1 MVMKKLLLTAM
12 IAAASFVGAGEE
24 YEFEKVSDWLPTKG
38 VTQIDDGLLVK
49 NRVML
54 RSKKLF
60 DVTPGKVYKL
70 KLEAKRVDG
79 APTMIYFG
87 FETYLANGK
96 TPMSNEHVNAIAGT
110 FSSFAKDVKKGDS
123 VIYLD
128 NTAAKWKKLGHS
140 YFAIDA
146 KKDFS
151 DLPNYKIIRAPIT
164 NIEKCAEGYKITLG
178 VKMPRDIAKGT
189 TVRQHISGGYMYAG
203 GYKLLKDKEVKL
215 FGKVS
220 EVLPPG
226 PGYSFNKWSSYAA
239 KARLIVLVNWT
250 GKGSTTALKDIELE
264 IEDKK

>member
-1 MVMKKLLLTAM
+1 MKKFLLTAM
-12 IAAASFVGAGEE
+12 VAAASLVGAGEE
-24 YEFEKVSDWLPTKG
+24 YEFDKVSDWLPAKG

-60 DVTPGKVYKL
+60 DVKPGKIYKL

-79 APTMIYFG
+79 VPTMIYFG
-87 FETYLANGK
+87 FETYLANGR
-96 TPMSNEHVNAIAGT
+96 TPVSNEHVNAIYGT
-110 FSSFAKDVKKGDS
+110 LSSFAKDAKKGDT

-128 NTAAKWKKLGHS
+128 
-140 YFAIDA
+140 
-146 KKDFS
+146 KDFS
-151 DLPNYKIIRAPIT
+151 DLPNYKIVRAPIK
-164 NIEKCAEGYKITLG
+164 NIEKCAEGYKVTLG
-178 VKMPRDIAKGT
+178 IKIPRDIAKGT

-203 GYKLLKDKEVKL
+203 GYKLLKDQEVKL
-215 FGKVS
+215 SGKVIDT
-220 EVLPPG
+220 LPKG
-226 PGYSFNKWSSYAA
+226 PGYAFNKWTSYAG

>member
-1 MVMKKLLLTAM
+1 MKKFLLTAM
-12 IAAASFVGAGEE
+12 IAAASLVGAGEE

-60 DVTPGKVYKL
+60 DVKPGKIYKL

-79 APTMIYFG
+79 VPTMIYFG

-96 TPMSNEHVNAIAGT
+96 TPVSNEHVNAIYGT
-110 FSSFAKDVKKGDS
+110 LSSFAKDAKKGDT

-140 YFAIDA
+140 FLAIDA

-250 GKGSTTALKDIELE
+250 GKGSTTALKDIEVE

>member
-1 MVMKKLLLTAM
+1 MKKFLLTAM
-12 IAAASFVGAGEE
+12 IAAASLVGAGEE

-60 DVTPGKVYKL
+60 DVKPGKIYKL

-79 APTMIYFG
+79 VPTMIYFG

-96 TPMSNEHVNAIAGT
+96 TPVSNEHVNAIYGT
-110 FSSFAKDVKKGDS
+110 LSSFAKDAKKGDT

-140 YFAIDA
+140 FFAIDA

>member
-1 MVMKKLLLTAM
+1 MKKLLLTAM
-12 IAAASFVGAGEE
+12 IAAASLVGAGEE

-60 DVTPGKVYKL
+60 DIKPGKIYKL

-79 APTMIYFG
+79 VPTMIYFG
-87 FETYLANGK
+87 FETYLANGR
-96 TPMSNEHVNAIAGT
+96 TPVSNEHVNAIYGT
-110 FSSFAKDVKKGDS
+110 LSSFAKDAKKGDT

-128 NTAAKWKKLGHS
+128 KTAAKWKKLGHS
-140 YFAIDA
+140 FFAIDA

-164 NIEKCAEGYKITLG
+164 NIEKCAEGYKVTLG

-226 PGYSFNKWSSYAA
+226 PGYSFDKWSSYAA

-250 GKGSTTALKDIELE
+250 GKGSTTALKDIEVE

>member
-1 MVMKKLLLTAM
+1 MKKFLLTAM
-12 IAAASFVGAGEE
+12 IAAASLVGAGEE

-60 DVTPGKVYKL
+60 DVKPGKIYKL

-79 APTMIYFG
+79 VPTMIYFG
-87 FETYLANGK
+87 FETYLANGR
-96 TPMSNEHVNAIAGT
+96 TPVSNEHVNAIYGT
-110 FSSFAKDVKKGDS
+110 LSSFAKDAKKGDT

-140 YFAIDA
+140 FFAIDA

-226 PGYSFNKWSSYAA
+226 PGYSFDKWSSYAA

>member
-1 MVMKKLLLTAM
+1 MKKFLLTAM
-12 IAAASFVGAGEE
+12 IAAASLVGAGEE

-60 DVTPGKVYKL
+60 DVKPGKIYKL

-79 APTMIYFG
+79 VPTMIYFG

-96 TPMSNEHVNAIAGT
+96 TPVSNEHVNAIYGT
-110 FSSFAKDVKKGDS
+110 LSSFAKDAKKGDS

-140 YFAIDA
+140 FFAIDA

-250 GKGSTTALKDIELE
+250 GKGSTTALKDIEVE

>member
-1 MVMKKLLLTAM
+1 MKKFLLTAM
-12 IAAASFVGAGEE
+12 IAAASLVGAGEE
-24 YEFEKVSDWLPTKG
+24 YEFEKVSDWLPSKG

-60 DVTPGKVYKL
+60 DVKPGKIYKL

-79 APTMIYFG
+79 VPTMIYFG

-96 TPMSNEHVNAIAGT
+96 TPVSNEHVNAIYGT
-110 FSSFAKDVKKGDS
+110 LSSFAKDAKKGDS

-140 YFAIDA
+140 FFAIDA

-164 NIEKCAEGYKITLG
+164 NIEKCAEGYKVTLG

>member
-1 MVMKKLLLTAM
+1 MKKFLLTAM
-12 IAAASFVGAGEE
+12 VAAASLVGAGEE
-24 YEFEKVSDWLPTKG
+24 YEFDKVSDWLPSKG

-60 DVTPGKVYKL
+60 DVKPGKIYKL

-79 APTMIYFG
+79 VPTMIYFG

-96 TPMSNEHVNAIAGT
+96 TPVSNEHVNAIYGT
-110 FSSFAKDVKKGDS
+110 LSSFAKDAKKGDT

-140 YFAIDA
+140 FFAIDA

-203 GYKLLKDKEVKL
+203 GYKLLKDQEVKL
-215 FGKVS
+215 SGKVIDT
-220 EVLPPG
+220 LPKG
-226 PGYSFNKWSSYAA
+226 PGYAFNKWTSYAG